1 MDNAGGSNVITKFSK
16 GKEGGRRHQTNGSVR
31 RAEFDIAGSEGTLS
45 QEVENFSFRA
55 SRSHAAQPTLWCRPS
70 EIHFRLEPQ
79 ELNFYYLSP

>member
-45 QEVENFSFRA
+45 QEVETFSFRA
-55 SRSHAAQPTLWCRPS
+55 SRSHAAQPTL
-70 EIHFRLEPQ
+70 
-79 ELNFYYLSP
+79 